1 MLILPSQPMTQFAI
15 IGCGRIAQK
24 HKAEILRTG
33 NLVAVCDINSAKA
46 QALSAGTSARV
57 YTSLDLLL
65 EQEPSVELVVVCSPN
80 GLHAEHAIKSLQARR
95 HVLCEKPLCI
105 AFTAA
110 WSMRDTAHFFRRKL
124 FVVKQNRFNP
134 AVLFAKKQLEAGA
147 LGRILSFSLQ
157 GIWERP
163 QSYYTGDWHGT
174 LHNDGGIL
182 YTQFSHFLDLLL
194 WLLGDTTVLSAAA
207 TNSGTRQHFEL
218 SDSFTA
224 LLKTNAG
231 AMGTAHFSINAKGG
245 NKEGSFTIV
254 GEKGTLKI
262 GGAYLNALDWYSTKS
277 GETYT
282 LPDEM
287 GVAHQSSGNST
298 ISNHHVVYDEL
309 KKALA
314 GQPHNLPEAKDSVST
329 ITLIEQLYAAAEK

>member
-1 MLILPSQPMTQFAI
+1 MLPSHPMTQFAI

-33 NLVAVCDINSAKA
+33 NLVAVCDINPQKA
-46 QALSAGTSARV
+46 EALAAGTSARV

-65 EQEPSVELVVVCSPN
+65 EQEPSVDLVVVCSPN

-124 FVVKQNRFNP
+124 FVVKQNRFND
-134 AVLFAKKQLEAGA
+134 AVLFAKKELEAGA
-147 LGRILSFSLQ
+147 LARILSFSIQ

-194 WLLGDTTVLSAAA
+194 WLLGDTTVMSAAA
-207 TNSGTRQHFEL
+207 SNSGTRQHFEL
-218 SDSFTA
+218 ADSFTA
-224 LLKTNAG
+224 LLQTKAG
-231 AMGTAHFSINAKGG
+231 AIGTAHFSINAHDG

-254 GEKGTLKI
+254 GEKGTIKI
-262 GGAYLNALDWYSTKS
+262 GGTYLNSLDWYSAES
-277 GETYT
+277 GDTFT
-282 LPDEM
+282 LPDERNDAQQ
-287 GVAHQSSGNST
+287 GTGTSVK
-298 ISNHHVVYDEL
+298 SNHRIVYDEL
-309 KKALA
+309 QKALA

-329 ITLIEQLYAAAEK
+329 ITLMEQLYAAAAK